1 MEQNKSIIRWVIIVA
16 LAAVC
21 VISGI
26 TIYDSIQ
33 SARADSENAYNTIQ
47 QLKDENRTIRT
58 ELERTRA
65 ELERGQAGIRQAE
78 ETTDGLRG
86 RNEQSSAVI
95 SDSQRIIGEI
105 GEEFR
110 DIDEAN
116 GLSETQAS
124 GQEQAE

>member
-1 MEQNKSIIRWVIIVA
+1 MEQNKSIIRWLIIVA

-21 VISGI
+21 VISGF

-47 QLKDENRTIRT
+47 QLKNENRTIRT

-78 ETTDGLRG
+78 ETVDGLRG

-105 GEEFR
+105 REEFR

-116 GLSETQAS
+116 GLSETQTS

>member
-1 MEQNKSIIRWVIIVA
+1 MEQNKSIIHWLIIVA

-21 VISGI
+21 VIGGI
-26 TIYDSIQ
+26 TVYDSIQ

-47 QLKDENRTIRT
+47 QLKDENRTIRI
-58 ELERTRA
+58 ELERTRT

-78 ETTDGLRG
+78 ETADGLRG

-124 GQEQAE
+124 GQEQTE

>member
-1 MEQNKSIIRWVIIVA
+1 MWNKTKVLFVGLLLLLLPLSVSLAESPSTTVSSQPEQTVKMP
-16 LAAVC
+16 
-21 VISGI
+21 I
-26 TIYDSIQ
+26 T
-33 SARADSENAYNTIQ
+33 RYNN
-47 QLKDENRTIRT
+47 LKMKIA

-65 ELERGQAGIRQAE
+65 ELERGQSGIRQAE